1 MEQSKE
7 RSDLT
12 LSREECPKCG
22 ALWLGG
28 QHYWTGTAKMGDP
41 HDLAGLVCNNYGDY
55 TCINPCKGSTSGD
68 TWEKRLDFLNKI
80 TESHE
85 SSDG

>member
-1 MEQSKE
+1 MEHSLNNALCPECDAHWIDGQLYWSNGKE
-7 RSDLT
+7 G
-12 LSREECPKCG
+12 C
-22 ALWLGG
+22 
-28 QHYWTGTAKMGDP
+28 P

-80 TESHE
+80 TECHE